1 MKTDQEIRKIK
12 KDHLDQ
18 RPSIQ
23 GLIDDFRAA
32 SQERNSKMMSRW
44 KKIKKEMTVSTRF
57 HQEIQRV
64 MKKFKDKP
72 KNCIKCF

>member
-18 RPSIQ
+18 RLSIQ

-32 SQERNSKMMSRW
+32 FREKNLKMMNRW
-44 KKIKKEMTVSTRF
+44 KKIKKEMTVSTQF
-57 HQEIQRV
+57 HQETQRV

>member
-18 RPSIQ
+18 RLNIQ

-32 SQERNSKMMSRW
+32 FRERSSKMMSRW
-44 KKIKKEMTVSTRF
+44 KKIKKEMTVSIRF
-57 HQEIQRV
+57 HQETQRV